1 MVPTLTGPAA
11 VNVSLVPRGTLTVAI
26 HAKAGSSVLARNP
39 PPRTRRSET
48 LARSIKKGECGSVSN
63 LVRLVDPDEIAAAR
77 RSARVNSASDDAPL
91 AEPADGHIVAG
102 DEPESEED
110 CPAY

>member
-1 MVPTLTGPAA
+1 M
-11 VNVSLVPRGTLTVAI
+11 
-26 HAKAGSSVLARNP
+26 
-39 PPRTRRSET
+39 
-48 LARSIKKGECGSVSN
+48 SN